1 MKGCQIR
8 MEFLHTKEKILT
20 GMLRLIWEVGLE
32 KSSIAL
38 LSQKIKISP
47 GNIYYYF
54 RGKEEIINSL
64 CFYCSDLLSS
74 AIKPKEY
81 EAFYDN
87 CSIEILEREFK
98 SFITKMIIFYK
109 NNPHIINYITVING
123 SSYIKQEMKKK
134 IRLEKDIY
142 WKFLE
147 KLKEN
152 KAIKDV
158 STSILISFIT
168 SVMHDMVVQ
177 DVVLNNLTLD
187 DKKIDALFN
196 LIWSGLS
203 SE

>member
-1 MKGCQIR
+1 MKGCQII

-123 SSYIKQEMKKK
+123 SSYIKQDMKKK
-134 IRLEKDIY
+134 IRIEKDIY

-203 SE
+203 PE

>member
-1 MKGCQIR
+1 

-54 RGKEEIINSL
+54 KGKEEIINSL

-98 SFITKMIIFYK
+98 SFLTKMIIFYK

-123 SSYIKQEMKKK
+123 SSYIKQDMKKK

-152 KAIKDV
+152 RAIKDV

-203 SE
+203 PE

>member
-1 MKGCQIR
+1 
-8 MEFLHTKEKILT
+8 MEFLHTKDKILN
-20 GMLRLIWEVGLE
+20 GMLKLIWEVGLE

-47 GNIYYYF
+47 GNIYYYYK
-54 RGKEEIINSL
+54 GKEDIINSL
-64 CFYCSDLLSS
+64 CFYCFDQLNTT
-74 AIKPKEY
+74 IKPKEY
-81 EAFYDN
+81 VAFYDN
-87 CSIEILEREFK
+87 CSIEILEKEFK

-109 NNPHIINYITVING
+109 NNPHVINYITVVNG
-123 SSYIKQEMKKK
+123 SSYIKKEMKKK
-134 IRLEKDIY
+134 IRLEKDMY

-152 KAIKDV
+152 RAIKDI
-158 STSILISFIT
+158 STNILISFIT
-168 SVMHDMVVQ
+168 SVMHDVIVQ

>member
-1 MKGCQIR
+1 

-152 KAIKDV
+152 RAIKDV

>member
-1 MKGCQIR
+1 

-152 KAIKDV
+152 RAIKDV
-158 STSILISFIT
+158 STNILVSFIT
-168 SVMHDMVVQ
+168 SVLHDVIVQ

-187 DKKIDALFN
+187 DKKIDSLFN

>member
-1 MKGCQIR
+1 
-8 MEFLHTKEKILT
+8 
-20 GMLRLIWEVGLE
+20 
-32 KSSIAL
+32 
-38 LSQKIKISP
+38 
-47 GNIYYYF
+47 
-54 RGKEEIINSL
+54 
-64 CFYCSDLLSS
+64 
-74 AIKPKEY
+74 
-81 EAFYDN
+81 
-87 CSIEILEREFK
+87 
-98 SFITKMIIFYK
+98 MIIFYK

-123 SSYIKQEMKKK
+123 SSYIKPEMKKK

>member
-1 MKGCQIR
+1 

-20 GMLRLIWEVGLE
+20 GMLKLIWEVGLE
-32 KSSIAL
+32 RSSIAL

-47 GNIYYYF
+47 GNIYYYYK
-54 RGKEEIINSL
+54 GKEEIINSL
-64 CFYCSDLLSS
+64 CFYCFDQLNST
-74 AIKPKEY
+74 IKPKEY
-81 EAFYDN
+81 IAFYDN
-87 CSIEILEREFK
+87 SSVEELEKEFK

-109 NNPHIINYITVING
+109 NNPHIINYVTIVNG
-123 SSYIKQEMKKK
+123 SSYIKKEMKKK
-134 IRLEKDIY
+134 IRVEKDVY

-152 KAIKDV
+152 RAIKDV
-158 STSILISFIT
+158 STNILVSFIT
-168 SVMHDMVVQ
+168 SVLHDVIVQ

-187 DKKIDALFN
+187 DKKIDSLFN

>member
-1 MKGCQIR
+1 

-54 RGKEEIINSL
+54 KGKEEIINSL

>member
-1 MKGCQIR
+1 
-8 MEFLHTKEKILT
+8 MESLHTKEKILT

>member
-1 MKGCQIR
+1 

-54 RGKEEIINSL
+54 SGKEEIINSL

>member
-1 MKGCQIR
+1 

-38 LSQKIKISP
+38 LSQKIRISP
-47 GNIYYYF
+47 GNIYYYY

-64 CFYCSDLLSS
+64 CFYCSDLLNS

-81 EAFYDN
+81 EAFYEN

-123 SSYIKQEMKKK
+123 SSYIKQDMKKK
-134 IRLEKDIY
+134 IRIEKDIY

-152 KAIKDV
+152 RAIKDV

-203 SE
+203 PE

>member
-1 MKGCQIR
+1 

-109 NNPHIINYITVING
+109 NNPHIINYVTIVNG

>member
-1 MKGCQIR
+1 
-8 MEFLHTKEKILT
+8 
-20 GMLRLIWEVGLE
+20 MLRLIWEVGLE

>member
-1 MKGCQIR
+1 
-8 MEFLHTKEKILT
+8 MEFLHTKDKILN
-20 GMLRLIWEVGLE
+20 GMLKLIWEVGLE

-38 LSQKIKISP
+38 LSKKIKISP
-47 GNIYYYF
+47 GNIYYYYK
-54 RGKEEIINSL
+54 GKEDIINSL
-64 CFYCSDLLSS
+64 CFYCFDQLNNT
-74 AIKPKEY
+74 IKPKEY
-81 EAFYDN
+81 VAFYDN
-87 CSIEILEREFK
+87 CSIEILEKEFK

-109 NNPHIINYITVING
+109 NNPHVINYITVING
-123 SSYIKQEMKKK
+123 SSYIKKEMKKK
-134 IRLEKDIY
+134 IRLEKDMY

-152 KAIKDV
+152 RAIKDV
-158 STSILISFIT
+158 STNILISFIT
-168 SVMHDMVVQ
+168 SVMHDVIVQ

>member
-1 MKGCQIR
+1 

-20 GMLRLIWEVGLE
+20 GMLRLIWEVGVE

-54 RGKEEIINSL
+54 SGKEEIINSL

-74 AIKPKEY
+74 VIKPKEY
-81 EAFYDN
+81 EAFYDI
-87 CSIEILEREFK
+87 CSIEVLEKEFK

-123 SSYIKQEMKKK
+123 SSYIKQDMKKK
-134 IRLEKDIY
+134 IRIEKDIY

-152 KAIKDV
+152 KAIKNV

-168 SVMHDMVVQ
+168 SVMHDLVVQ

>member
-1 MKGCQIR
+1 

-81 EAFYDN
+81 EVFYDN

-152 KAIKDV
+152 KVIKDV

>member
-1 MKGCQIR
+1 

-152 KAIKDV
+152 RAIKDV

-187 DKKIDALFN
+187 DKKIDALFV

>member
-1 MKGCQIR
+1 

-20 GMLRLIWEVGLE
+20 GMLKLIWEVGLE
-32 KSSIAL
+32 RSSIAL

-47 GNIYYYF
+47 GNIYYYYK
-54 RGKEEIINSL
+54 GKEEIINSL
-64 CFYCSDLLSS
+64 CFYCFDQLNST
-74 AIKPKEY
+74 IKPKEY
-81 EAFYDN
+81 IAFYDN
-87 CSIEILEREFK
+87 SSVEELEKEFK

-109 NNPHIINYITVING
+109 NNPHIINYVTIVNG
-123 SSYIKQEMKKK
+123 SSYIKKEMKKK
-134 IRLEKDIY
+134 IRVEKDVY

-152 KAIKDV
+152 RAIKDV
-158 STSILISFIT
+158 STNILISFIT
-168 SVMHDMVVQ
+168 SVLHDVIVQ

-187 DKKIDALFN
+187 DKKIDSLFN

>member
-1 MKGCQIR
+1 
-8 MEFLHTKEKILT
+8 
-20 GMLRLIWEVGLE
+20 
-32 KSSIAL
+32 
-38 LSQKIKISP
+38 
-47 GNIYYYF
+47 
-54 RGKEEIINSL
+54 
-64 CFYCSDLLSS
+64 
-74 AIKPKEY
+74 
-81 EAFYDN
+81 
-87 CSIEILEREFK
+87 
-98 SFITKMIIFYK
+98 
-109 NNPHIINYITVING
+109 
-123 SSYIKQEMKKK
+123 MKKK

>member
-1 MKGCQIR
+1 

-152 KAIKDV
+152 KVIKDV
-158 STSILISFIT
+158 STSILISIIT

>member
-1 MKGCQIR
+1 

-109 NNPHIINYITVING
+109 NNPHMVNYLTVINC
-123 SSYIKQEMKKK
+123 SSYIGADMKKK
-134 IRLEKDIY
+134 MRLEKDMY

-147 KLKEN
+147 KLKEK
-152 KAIKDV
+152 KAIKNV

-168 SVMHDMVVQ
+168 SALYEVVVQ

>member
-1 MKGCQIR
+1 

-152 KAIKDV
+152 RAIKDV

-203 SE
+203 PE

>member
-1 MKGCQIR
+1 

-109 NNPHIINYITVING
+109 NN
-123 SSYIKQEMKKK
+123 
-134 IRLEKDIY
+134 
-142 WKFLE
+142 
-147 KLKEN
+147 
-152 KAIKDV
+152 
-158 STSILISFIT
+158 
-168 SVMHDMVVQ
+168 
-177 DVVLNNLTLD
+177 
-187 DKKIDALFN
+187 
-196 LIWSGLS
+196 
-203 SE
+203 

>member
-1 MKGCQIR
+1 

-168 SVMHDMVVQ
+168 SVMQDMVVQ

>member
-1 MKGCQIR
+1 

-81 EAFYDN
+81 EAFYEN

-134 IRLEKDIY
+134 IRIEKDIY

-152 KAIKDV
+152 RAIKDV

>member
-1 MKGCQIR
+1 

-47 GNIYYYF
+47 GNIYYYS

>member
-1 MKGCQIR
+1 

-20 GMLRLIWEVGLE
+20 GMLRLICEVGLE

>member
-1 MKGCQIR
+1 

-109 NNPHIINYITVING
+109 NNPYIINYITVING

>member
-1 MKGCQIR
+1 

>member
-1 MKGCQIR
+1 

-123 SSYIKQEMKKK
+123 SSYIKQDMKKK

>member
-1 MKGCQIR
+1 

-98 SFITKMIIFYK
+98 SFITKMIIFYR
-109 NNPHIINYITVING
+109 NNPHIINYVTVING

>member
-1 MKGCQIR
+1 

-20 GMLRLIWEVGLE
+20 GMLKLIWEVGLE
-32 KSSIAL
+32 RSSIAL

-47 GNIYYYF
+47 GNIYYYYK
-54 RGKEEIINSL
+54 GKEEIINSL
-64 CFYCSDLLSS
+64 CFYCFDQLNST
-74 AIKPKEY
+74 IKPKEY
-81 EAFYDN
+81 IAFYDN
-87 CSIEILEREFK
+87 CSVEELEKEFK

-109 NNPHIINYITVING
+109 NNPHIINYVTIVNG
-123 SSYIKQEMKKK
+123 SSYIKKEMKKK
-134 IRLEKDIY
+134 IRVEKDVY

-158 STSILISFIT
+158 STNILISFIT
-168 SVMHDMVVQ
+168 SVLHDVIVQ
-177 DVVLNNLTLD
+177 DVILNNLTLD
-187 DKKIDALFN
+187 DKKIDSLFN

>member
-1 MKGCQIR
+1 

-47 GNIYYYF
+47 GNIYYYYK
-54 RGKEEIINSL
+54 GKEEIINSL
-64 CFYCSDLLSS
+64 CFYCFDQLNST
-74 AIKPKEY
+74 IKPKEY
-81 EAFYDN
+81 IAFYDN
-87 CSIEILEREFK
+87 SSVEELEKEFK

-109 NNPHIINYITVING
+109 NNPHIINYVTIVNG
-123 SSYIKQEMKKK
+123 SSYIKKEMKKK
-134 IRLEKDIY
+134 IRVEKDVY

-152 KAIKDV
+152 RAIKDV
-158 STSILISFIT
+158 STNILISFIT
-168 SVMHDMVVQ
+168 SVLHDVIVQ

-187 DKKIDALFN
+187 DKKIDSLFN